1 MEDLMNEVTEKVQR
15 LIYDNWM
22 LFDENR
28 ILKEDLR
35 VKEDEIMRLKS
46 KLFDLMT
53 KEGSE

>member
-1 MEDLMNEVTEKVQR
+1 MNEVTEKVQR